1 MRFKKVI
8 INDKTYTDN
17 NTINKVLLDNDL
29 NWLID
34 SEIEDA
40 DILIKNKTVIWNNG
54 VYYSGNWHYGIWK
67 DGIFHGVWENGIWES
82 GIFKGVWK
90 SGIK

>member
-1 MRFKKVI
+1 MRFKKFVV
-8 INDKTYTDN
+8 NDKTYTDIN
-17 NTINKVLLDNDL
+17 NINKILLEN
-29 NWLID
+29 NSWLID

-40 DILIKNKTVIWNNG
+40 DVTIKNKTVIWNNG
-54 VYYSGNWHYGIWK
+54 IYYSGNWHYGIWK
-67 DGIFHGVWENGIWES
+67 DGIFHGIWENGIWEG